1 MIFMIRWFLIMLPA
15 AALCGNGIKDS
26 FGTHP
31 ETCDDGNRFSLDG
44 CSFQCVIEDPYIC
57 DGSDPDV
64 CTHRCGD
71 NFLETFGT
79 YTETCDDGNRI
90 SYDGCSDICQQE
102 DAYVCTGEPAV
113 CEFRCGNGALDP
125 FGSHT
130 ETCDDGNTV
139 NGDGCSNDCQLVE
152 DAFTCSRVDNL
163 AANPDVCVHR
173 CGNAALDPQG
183 SHTEACDDGNRNS
196 GDGCD
201 NSCLIE
207 DAYICTRVDTTISNP
222 DICVK

>member
-1 MIFMIRWFLIMLPA
+1 MNGDGCSSNCLAIEDPFTCSRVDNTA
-15 AALCGNGIKDS
+15 ANPDTCSLRCGNGALDPQ
-26 FGTHP
+26 GTHT
-31 ETCDDGNRFSLDG
+31 EMCDDGNTADGDG
-44 CSFQCVIEDPYIC
+44 CSSDCLRVDDPYTC
-57 DGSDPDV
+57 S
-64 CTHRCGD
+64 RAD
-71 NFLETFGT
+71 NTAS
-79 YTETCDDGNRI
+79 NP
-90 SYDGCSDICQQE
+90 DIC
-102 DAYVCTGEPAV
+102 TL
-113 CEFRCGNGALDP
+113 RCGNGALDP
-125 FGSHT
+125 FGTHT

-139 NGDGCSNDCQLVE
+139 SGDGCSNDCQLVE
-152 DAFTCSRVDNL
+152 DSFTCSRVDNL

-173 CGNAALDPQG
+173 CGNSALDPQG